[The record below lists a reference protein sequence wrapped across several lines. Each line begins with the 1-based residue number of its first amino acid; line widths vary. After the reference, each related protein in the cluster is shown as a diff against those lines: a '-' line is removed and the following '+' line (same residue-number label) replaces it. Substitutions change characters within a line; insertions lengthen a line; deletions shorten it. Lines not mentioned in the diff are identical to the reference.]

1 MTEIERLKK
10 IIDERMK
17 DNETNLITVHV
28 MRQYTNARLNCDG
41 SGNIKTCTY
50 GEVDRTLC
58 SSAAIKNGQKEY
70 LRKNYQKLDIG
81 IDTRRIGELVLAE
94 YLRGYYKKETGV
106 ELSDDNEDKISL
118 ILKNVFKDGNDDS
131 GKSCEKKKIKSD
143 TTDITITTKES
154 NRYSANEI
162 KCIADTF
169 IEFFKTTD
177 DFSNKTKWTDFK
189 KEIISR
195 IGKLHNCGHFI
206 CLFGRMSTCFIK
218 TIESSVSV
226 ADAFGIIKKSYDS
239 SYQSRRELVFGNK
252 YDPDKNPGAA
262 NLFDVDIDSP
272 ILLEEYCIDVNQMIK
287 NEMKYNGIKTREEAK
302 EIARIIIGI
311 YLEAIFYSNPTGSQK
326 TKYSKPLPELMYI
339 TFSQGGNSYGNYFAT
354 PVKNP
359 SDAINIFTKKIIPQ
373 NYERVGKDK
382 KMLFLS
388 PSYFDKKEEFGI
400 TDDIIDVTKSDN
412 DITNFV
418 KDNI

>member
-1 MTEIERLKK
+1 M
-10 IIDERMK
+10 
-17 DNETNLITVHV
+17 
-28 MRQYTNARLNCDG
+28 
-41 SGNIKTCTY
+41 
-50 GEVDRTLC
+50 
-58 SSAAIKNGQKEY
+58 
-70 LRKNYQKLDIG
+70 
-81 IDTRRIGELVLAE
+81 AE